1 MHSWT
6 ITQWLSA
13 YRSGATPAQLLGE
26 LVDAL
31 VPGDVAWISTV
42 TPAVLEAQL
51 TRLDARLAAVGGDMR
66 KLPLYGVPFAAK
78 DNIDAA
84 GFETTA
90 GCPAFA
96 YAPDTNATLVQ
107 RLVDAGAIVIGKTN
121 LDQFATGLVGVRSPY
136 GIPTNTF
143 DPAYISGGS
152 SSGSASVVARGIVPF
167 ALGTDTAGSGRVP
180 AGLNN
185 IIGLKPTRGAFS
197 NTGVVPACRT
207 LDCVS
212 VFATTAADAAL
223 VYDVAAAFDPLDG
236 LSREAPAQATR
247 WKVPA
252 APRFA
257 IPATPE
263 FFGDALAEKAF
274 RDAVAQIEARGAT
287 CVPIDFS
294 LFDEVTQLLY
304 DGAWVAERY
313 AAIRDFAQ
321 TNEADIHPVVRDI
334 IFKAKAFSAAD
345 TFASMY
351 RLADLKR
358 RADAVL
364 APFDALLVPTA
375 PTHYKIDELLADPVR
390 LNSHLGKY
398 TNFVNLLDWS
408 AFSVPASLRD
418 DGLPFGITFIADAWR
433 ERALAEF
440 AGEWHRTTG
449 LTRGATGQPLPA
461 DDVAAPHPPATLGAP
476 ASARP
481 ANDAAFALAT
491 DSAPAATIRV
501 AVVGAHLRGMPLN
514 HELTSRG
521 AQFVESTT
529 TSANYRLF
537 ALANTSPPK
546 PGLLRTDDG
555 AQIRLELW
563 DVPSAE
569 FGSFVAGVPAP
580 LGIGTV
586 ALADGRQV
594 KGFICEPFGLHEAK
608 DITAF
613 GGWAAYIASLADLTN
628 VGKTTRGSTP
638 SDA

>member
-1 MHSWT
+1 MQTWT
-6 ITQWLSA
+6 ISQWLRA
-13 YRSGATPAQLLGE
+13 YRDGATPAQLLGE
-26 LVDAL
+26 LMASL
-31 VPGDVAWISTV
+31 VPGDVAWISV
-42 TPAVLEAQL
+42 ATPAVLQEQLAQ
-51 TRLDARLAAVGGDMR
+51 LDARLDAVAGDLR

-78 DNIDAA
+78 DNIDVA
-84 GFETTA
+84 GFDTTA

-96 YAPDTNATLVQ
+96 YTPSVSATVVQ
-107 RLVDAGAIVIGKTN
+107 RLVDAGAIVVGKTN

-167 ALGTDTAGSGRVP
+167 ALGTDTAGSGRIP

-185 IIGLKPTRGAFS
+185 IVGLKPTRGALS

-212 VFATTAADAAL
+212 VFATTAADATA
-223 VYDVAAAFDPLDG
+223 VYDIAAAFDAADG
-236 LSREAPAQATR
+236 LSRKAPADASRRT
-247 WKVPA
+247 VPSS
-252 APRFA
+252 PRFA
-257 IPATPE
+257 IPAAPE
-263 FFGDALAEKAF
+263 FFGDTRSEAAF
-274 RDAVAQIEARGAT
+274 QRVIAQIEARGAT

-294 LFDEVTQLLY
+294 LFDDVTQLLY

-313 AAIRDFAQ
+313 AAIRDFAS
-321 TNEADIHPVVRDI
+321 TNEGDIHPVVRDI
-334 IFKAKAFSAAD
+334 VFKAKAFSAAD
-345 TFASMY
+345 AFSSIY

-364 APFDALLVPTA
+364 AQFDALLVPTA
-375 PTHYKIDELLADPVR
+375 PAHYKIDALLADPVR
-390 LNSHLGKY
+390 LNSQLGKY

-408 AFSVPASLRD
+408 AFSVPANLRD
-418 DGLPFGITFIADAWR
+418 DGLPFGITFIADAWH
-433 ERALAEF
+433 ERALAAF
-440 AGEWHRTTG
+440 AGEWHGATG
-449 LTRGATGQPLPA
+449 LPRGATGMPLTPDA
-461 DDVAAPHPPATLGAP
+461 N
-476 ASARP
+476 ASASASP
-481 ANDAAFALAT
+481 LAQ
-491 DSAPAATIRV
+491 APATIRV

-521 AQFVESTT
+521 ATFVESTT

-546 PGLLRTDDG
+546 PGLLRADEG
-555 AQIRLELW
+555 AAIRLELW
-563 DVPSAE
+563 DVPDTA

-586 ALADGRQV
+586 TLADGREA
-594 KGFICEPFGLHEAK
+594 KGFICEPYGLNDAR

-613 GGWAAYIASLADLTN
+613 GGWAAYVASLANLPSRSNVSSPTN
-628 VGKTTRGSTP
+628 AAAP
-638 SDA
+638 SNV

>member
-1 MHSWT
+1 MQTWT
-6 ITQWLSA
+6 ISQWLRA
-13 YRSGATPAQLLGE
+13 YRDGATPAQLLGE
-26 LVDAL
+26 LMASL
-31 VPGDVAWISTV
+31 VPGDAAWISV
-42 TPAVLEAQL
+42 ATPAVLQAQL
-51 TRLDARLAAVGGDMR
+51 AQLDARLDAVGGDLR

-78 DNIDAA
+78 DNIDVA
-84 GFETTA
+84 GFDTTA

-96 YAPDTNATLVQ
+96 YTPSVSATVVQ
-107 RLVDAGAIVIGKTN
+107 RLVDAGAIVVGKTN

-167 ALGTDTAGSGRVP
+167 ALGTDTAGSGRIP

-185 IIGLKPTRGAFS
+185 IVGLKPTRGALS

-212 VFATTAADAAL
+212 VFATTVADATA
-223 VYDVAAAFDPLDG
+223 VYDIAAAFDAADG
-236 LSREAPAQATR
+236 LSRKAPADASRRT
-247 WKVPA
+247 VPSS
-252 APRFA
+252 PRFA
-257 IPATPE
+257 IPAAPE
-263 FFGDALAEKAF
+263 FFGDTRSEAAF
-274 RDAVAQIEARGAT
+274 QRAIAQVEARGAT

-313 AAIRDFAQ
+313 AAIRDFAS
-321 TNEADIHPVVRDI
+321 TNEGDIHPVVRDI
-334 IFKAKAFSAAD
+334 VFKAKAFSAAD
-345 TFASMY
+345 AFSSIY

-364 APFDALLVPTA
+364 AQFDALLVPTA
-375 PTHYKIDELLADPVR
+375 PAHYKIDALLADPVR
-390 LNSHLGKY
+390 LNSQLGKY

-408 AFSVPASLRD
+408 AFSVPANLRD

-433 ERALAEF
+433 ERALAAF
-440 AGEWHRTTG
+440 AGEWHGATG
-449 LTRGATGQPLPA
+449 LPRGATGMPLTPDA
-461 DDVAAPHPPATLGAP
+461 N
-476 ASARP
+476 ASASASP
-481 ANDAAFALAT
+481 LAK
-491 DSAPAATIRV
+491 APATIRV

-521 AQFVESTT
+521 ATFVESTT

-546 PGLLRTDDG
+546 PGLLRADEG
-555 AQIRLELW
+555 AAIRLELW
-563 DVPSAE
+563 DVPDTA

-586 ALADGRQV
+586 TLADGREV
-594 KGFICEPFGLHEAK
+594 KGFICEPYGLNDAR

-613 GGWAAYIASLADLTN
+613 GGWAAYVASLANLPNRSNVSSPTN
-628 VGKTTRGSTP
+628 AAAP
-638 SDA
+638 SNV